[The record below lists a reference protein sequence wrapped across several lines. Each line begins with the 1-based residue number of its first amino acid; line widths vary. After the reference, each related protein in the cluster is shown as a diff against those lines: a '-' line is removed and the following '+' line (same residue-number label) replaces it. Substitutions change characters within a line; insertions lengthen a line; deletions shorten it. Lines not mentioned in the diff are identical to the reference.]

1 MYSKTVGIHDMANIT
16 TTEATTRYQR
26 QVVLSAL
33 GIAGQ
38 QRLLA
43 GRVLVVGVG
52 GLGSWVAELLVR
64 AGVGFLRLADDDV
77 VELANLHRQA
87 LYGEAEAADHRP
99 KVVAA
104 ATRLAALNRTVAV
117 EPVAERA
124 DRFNLDRLAR
134 DVDLI
139 IDGTDNFE
147 TRFLLNDYAVK
158 YGKPWIF
165 AGAVG
170 TEAQTLTIVPG
181 RTPCLRCI
189 LESPPSNC
197 GTASC
202 GEVGVLGPA
211 VAAVAAFQAGE
222 AIKLLSGHDEA
233 ANPSLLRFDLW
244 RNEVQRLNFR
254 ELDEGKTS
262 CICCVRHEYEFLEPC
277 SALQFLLP
285 RRRSDER

>member
-1 MYSKTVGIHDMANIT
+1 MSAWANSDFL
-16 TTEATTRYQR
+16 TRYQR
-26 QVVLSAL
+26 QIVLPQIGLEGQSRLKQGRAL
-33 GIAGQ
+33 I
-38 QRLLA
+38 
-43 GRVLVVGVG
+43 VGLG

-64 AGVGFLRLADDDV
+64 AGVGFLKLADDDV
-77 VELANLHRQA
+77 VELANIQRQA
-87 LYGEAEAADHRP
+87 LYGEADAADRRP
-99 KVVAA
+99 KAIAA
-104 ATRLAALNRTVAV
+104 ATRLVALNSSVAV
-117 EPVAERA
+117 EPVAERV

-158 YGKPWIF
+158 HGKPWIF

-181 RTPCLRCI
+181 RTPCLRCV
-189 LESPPSNC
+189 LETPPVNC

-211 VAAVAAFQAGE
+211 VAVVAAFQAAE
-222 AIKLLSGHDEA
+222 AIKLLSGHSDA
-233 ANPSLLRFDLW
+233 ANPYLLRFDLW
-244 RNEVQRLNFR
+244 RNQVQRLNFR
-254 ELDEGKTS
+254 LIDEGKTS
-262 CICCVRHEYEFLEPC
+262 CICCVRRQFEFLEPC

-285 RRRSDER
+285 RRRSDQQ